1 MRHKHLS
8 HPLRALACAALTFT
22 VTQAAELG
30 DITPRSYIGQPLAAD
45 IELTSL
51 TPEEVNGLQVRLAI
65 PDVYR
70 GANVTMNPALSTVR
84 MAVLRSGQK
93 QYLHVTTT
101 RAVDAD
107 YVHLYVELGVPG
119 KQDVRLA
126 TIWLQHDPNPPPPAP
141 VAPPPAP
148 AVPLATQMT
157 SAQAAQIAAQAKA
170 DRAAKAAGAAGAAG
184 AGTASPAASAAAA
197 TRAAAEPAAVAAARE
212 RNKPAPLPS
221 PVETETGR
229 AGSSKASTAQA
240 LAAVVPEGPPRRI
253 AGVLVSPSGKPI
265 KPSLKDDSADE
276 SVPLNVAQALLP
288 LAPLP
293 LPKGVKRPAPMSCP
307 PGGMTAKECVALDKH
322 NEELSGK
329 ITELEGKLKALQG
342 ALGGTSAPAAR
353 SNNPPAASGSPST
366 PRGPTASATS
376 APAASGAPSTPR
388 GPAASMT
395 SAPPSPSATNAGAAV
410 AQGSATAVARADAAG
425 AHGAAPATAAR
436 ADGARGAATTPAAR
450 GDAVGARGAVPPTTA
465 RADADGARGAA
476 VASAGAANGPT
487 QSAAKGGATG
497 RQASGTTTGGAD
509 GAAGG
514 KPDPHAAKDTVAS
527 ASMSAKGDVEMRAA
541 QARAGGASAS
551 DQAAASAA
559 ASEAASPPSV
569 PTKKIRVLPKLKY
582 KKEKP
587 AEQSTDYTLPLAA
600 GGIGLLALLGAGYIY
615 LRKKNAGKGPLKIWQ
630 GFRKR
635 KEPVLDDAPPAQD
648 AAASMAEQ

>member
-1 MRHKHLS
+1 MRHKYLS
-8 HPLRALACAALTFT
+8 HPLCALAYAALTLT
-22 VTQAAELG
+22 VAQAAELG

-84 MAVLRSGQK
+84 MAVVRSGQK

-126 TIWLQHDPNPPPPAP
+126 TIWLQHDPNPPPPPP
-141 VAPPPAP
+141 VAPPPTP
-148 AVPLATQMT
+148 AVPLAAQMT

-170 DRAAKAAGAAGAAG
+170 DRAAKAAGA
-184 AGTASPAASAAAA
+184 GTAVASPAAAGTAPASSAASAA
-197 TRAAAEPAAVAAARE
+197 THAAAEPAAIAAARE

-229 AGSSKASTAQA
+229 SGSSKASTAQA

-265 KPSLKDDSADE
+265 KPSLKDDSADVP
-276 SVPLNVAQALLP
+276 VPLNVAQALLP

-322 NEELSGK
+322 NEELSSK

-342 ALGGTSAPAAR
+342 VVSGAAAPSPRGGSAPAATG
-353 SNNPPAASGSPST
+353 GSST
-366 PRGPTASATS
+366 PRGAAASATS
-376 APAASGAPSTPR
+376 APPSRSAAPVGA
-388 GPAASMT
+388 M
-395 SAPPSPSATNAGAAV
+395 NAGAAV
-410 AQGSATAVARADAAG
+410 AQGAATAVARADAAG
-425 AHGAAPATAAR
+425 AHAAVPATAAR
-436 ADGARGAATTPAAR
+436 GDAAGAGGAALITRARADGVRGAAA
-450 GDAVGARGAVPPTTA
+450 
-465 RADADGARGAA
+465 
-476 VASAGAANGPT
+476 ASAGAANGSAA
-487 QSAAKGGATG
+487 QSAVKDGDTG
-497 RQASGTTTGGAD
+497 RQASGAKSASAD
-509 GAAGG
+509 GAVGG
-514 KPDPHAAKDTVAS
+514 KPDPHSAKDSVAS
-527 ASMSAKGDVEMRAA
+527 TSMSAKGDVEMRAA
-541 QARAGGASAS
+541 QARAGASAS

-559 ASEAASPPSV
+559 ASEAASAPVV

-587 AEQSTDYTLPLAA
+587 AEQSNDYTLPLAA
-600 GGIGLLALLGAGYIY
+600 GGIGVLALLGAGYIY

-635 KEPVLDDAPPAQD
+635 KEPVLDDAPSAQD
-648 AAASMAEQ
+648 APASMAEQ